1 MSTVQ
6 TIIFF
11 LIACVTSL
19 LFTVLIRGVAPRVGL
34 TDRPDGHRKLH
45 EGIMP
50 LGGGIA
56 IFLSFACVSAI
67 LLNVPNYFR
76 DVLWDKMGSLMA
88 LLMAGAVIV
97 AVGLIDDLVGLDGK
111 KKLLGQI
118 VAVSILMIS
127 GLIIEKIGIFGLKLE
142 LGVLAIPFTLF
153 WLLGA
158 INALNL
164 LDGIDG
170 LATMIGTILVA
181 TIGVIGLM
189 VDRPEVAI
197 IASVFAGSLVGF
209 IRFNFPPASI
219 FLGDTGSMLIGLVVG
234 TLAITGSLKGTGTV
248 LLAAPLAVWAIPI
261 FDSAAAIVRR
271 KLTGRSIYATDRGHL
286 HHRLLY
292 LLGSN
297 RKVLAW
303 LAGACLLTS
312 GAALLSVFL
321 YKTGSPVGDL
331 IAMLTCFAVVIIFI
345 ATGVFGKAELLL
357 IGSRLRR
364 VGRSLVLPI
373 SSRRGRIRQTI
384 IRLQGSR
391 QWELLWETFTE
402 AADKLSLCEIRLDVN
417 IASAHEEYHA
427 SWERPRQDGSRP
439 CWRIE
444 LPLMVEDRQ
453 VGRLRVAG
461 ECHGDSACGNVLQL
475 LDLVEPFESQLVIAE
490 ELELLLPDTD
500 HDAAVVEPSELP
512 DQPVLSPERLR

>member
-6 TIIFF
+6 TVIFF

-19 LFTVLIRGVAPRVGL
+19 LFTVLIRRLAPRVGL
-34 TDRPDGHRKLH
+34 TDRPDGYRKLH
-45 EGIMP
+45 EGVMP

-56 IFLSFACVSAI
+56 IFLSFAFVSAI
-67 LLNVPNYFR
+67 LLNVPNFFR
-76 DVLWDKMGSLMA
+76 DVLWEKMTSLMG

-97 AVGLIDDLVGLDGK
+97 LVGLIDDLVGLNGR

-118 VAVSILMIS
+118 MAVSILMIS
-127 GLIIEKIGIFGLKLE
+127 GLTIERIGIFGVRLE

-170 LATMIGTILVA
+170 LATMLGTILVA

-189 VDRPEVAI
+189 VERPEVAI

-271 KLTGRSIYATDRGHL
+271 RLTGRSIYTTDRGHL

-292 LLGSN
+292 RLGSN
-297 RKVLAW
+297 RKVLVW
-303 LAGACLLTS
+303 LAAACLLTS
-312 GAALLSVFL
+312 SAALLSVFL

-345 ATGVFGKAELLL
+345 ATGVFGKAEVLL

-364 VGRSLVLPI
+364 VGRSLVPPI
-373 SSRRGRIRQTI
+373 SSKGNQIRQTI

-402 AADKLSLCEIRLDVN
+402 SADKLSLVEIRLDVN
-417 IASAHEEYHA
+417 MASAHEEYHA
-427 SWERPRQDGSRP
+427 SWERPRRDESLP

-444 LPLMVEDRQ
+444 FPLMVDNHP
-453 VGRLRVAG
+453 VGGLRVAG
-461 ECHGDSACGNVLQL
+461 ECQGDSACQSILQL
-475 LDLVEPFESQLVIAE
+475 LDLVEPFESQLSLAE
-490 ELELLLPDTD
+490 ESEVPVSDTND
-500 HDAAVVEPSELP
+500 DAAAIETREAPGQS
-512 DQPVLSPERLR
+512 VLSPERLR